1 MSFSDINIFHQ
12 QPAILVM
19 SRNTDKIAFSYIDSY
34 FSSFFRILKSY
45 FSEHGSN
52 FDDVRKIGYS
62 RPS

>member
-1 MSFSDINIFHQ
+1 
-12 QPAILVM
+12 M

-34 FSSFFRILKSY
+34 FSNFFRILKSY

-62 RPS
+62 RPSEKYFH